1 MKSYIST
8 VAFPNTGGIIV
19 SNYTQWRNS
28 IPKGFRNMRS
38 AFFKKSKAGKFVNPN
53 LMFTQISQMTQIKNE
68 NKYGMNRMIWA
79 EGRGLR
85 AEGLGQREN
94 RYGMNR
100 MIWAEGRG
108 LRAER
113 K

>member
-68 NKYGMNRMIWA
+68 NKYGMNRIKGIYKISSISSVGMKAII
-79 EGRGLR
+79 EGFQPG
-85 AEGLGQREN
+85 E
-94 RYGMNR
+94 
-100 MIWAEGRG
+100 
-108 LRAER
+108 
-113 K
+113 

>member
-28 IPKGFRNMRS
+28 IPKGFRNMHS

-68 NKYGMNRMIWA
+68 NKYGMNRIK
-79 EGRGLR
+79 GISRIPNISSVRTTGTNNGFLTR
-85 AEGLGQREN
+85 
-94 RYGMNR
+94 
-100 MIWAEGRG
+100 
-108 LRAER
+108 
-113 K
+113 

>member
-53 LMFTQISQMTQIKNE
+53 LIFTQISQMTQIKNE
-68 NKYGMNRMIWA
+68 N
-79 EGRGLR
+79 
-85 AEGLGQREN
+85 

-100 MIWAEGRG
+100 IKGIYKIWSISSLEMTDIIEGF
-108 LRAER
+108 
-113 K
+113 

>member
-53 LMFTQISQMTQIKNE
+53 LMFTQISQITQILYLQRKS
-68 NKYGMNRMIWA
+68 G
-79 EGRGLR
+79 GRNYASQESSLCKS
-85 AEGLGQREN
+85 ESSLPQ
-94 RYGMNR
+94 
-100 MIWAEGRG
+100 
-108 LRAER
+108 
-113 K
+113 